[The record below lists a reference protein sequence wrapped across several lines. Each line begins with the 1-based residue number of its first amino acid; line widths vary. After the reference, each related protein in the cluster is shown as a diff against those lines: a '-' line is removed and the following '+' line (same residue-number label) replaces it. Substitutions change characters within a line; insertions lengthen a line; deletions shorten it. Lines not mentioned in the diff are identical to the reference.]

1 MAILINPFR
10 FAAAGGPPHWQE
22 LARTTLGSN
31 TSTITTSTTATPTLS
46 DDFSGT
52 DDWADSDSSNT
63 GVNTTTD
70 LIDFTIDSS
79 ADTTTYDLTTVSN
92 TAWVLRFKVKWL
104 TKNTNTYATFGISD
118 NTSAPNVSQDI
129 ISIQWRH
136 EGASKWYGSQDTDGS
151 APNGV
156 ARDNEVS
163 FDPTTSTD
171 YYFEIVRQTAT
182 TYIVRRYSDSTYG
195 TVSDSA
201 SGTCASTTQTLR
213 YIKFAGWTD
222 CSATSTAEI
231 DDVKFY
237 NDVTAVTTSTF
248 TPKPY
253 MMVLANFNL
262 SAFAGQDDM
271 ISMGNGTIDTS
282 STTQFAYRKS
292 YNGAADSPA
301 TSQEHGWS
309 ATGGNAA
316 VGENVFYVGNL
327 NNESSQEKIGLLN
340 GVLSNTAGA
349 GNAPDR
355 FETAAKYVNTSNQ
368 INIMKVGIGGNTYA
382 SGSEFVVLGYDP
394 ADTTGGSIWEEL
406 DSTTASGSTQNL
418 TSGQFTSKKYLWIQC
433 FVEADSTID
442 DTGLNFGTGGSID
455 TGSNYARRFSS
466 AGGTDSASGSQVY
479 MRFAEGTAR
488 GGTLLCNAFVINKSD
503 KEKLCIAEVIR
514 NYSSGAGTAPYRFEM
529 VGKWANTSD
538 QIDIV
543 RLRNSLSNNLTS
555 NSFIKVW
562 GFD

>member
-1 MAILINPFR
+1 MVEYLSGNRIQGSTTSGATDGIGSAADLTLSGTTSYNTGLIGKCLYADFSGTEGTQGTP
-10 FAAAGGPPHWQE
+10 AGNFFSQ
-22 LARTTLGSN
+22 ARTNNDDFNFIHTAGEAWTINLWVKPTVAENGAIQQVIGNANTYPIGSGFAIMIRDRSTSNEVRKIATIFNNNGSAAYSAYNGVDGDMPNN
-31 TSTITTSTTATPTLS
+31 TNWAMITVRCNGATASGATAIDININGGTSNNDFSTPNGTCTRNSSTATARNATYGLMFGRNLYKAWGSTNAHADPFDGSFDEVSIWNRELTDAECVALYNSGSGAVTTTAVTNLSKLIAYWNFNDNVTNQASPTDEKDDITNVPANTRYEETDTRKIYRRTAGNVTYES
-46 DDFSGT
+46 DFSGT
-52 DDWADSDSSNT
+52 DDWTDSDSSNT

-237 NDVTAVTTSTF
+237 N
-248 TPKPY
+248 
-253 MMVLANFNL
+253 
-262 SAFAGQDDM
+262 
-271 ISMGNGTIDTS
+271 
-282 STTQFAYRKS
+282 
-292 YNGAADSPA
+292 
-301 TSQEHGWS
+301 
-309 ATGGNAA
+309 
-316 VGENVFYVGNL
+316 
-327 NNESSQEKIGLLN
+327 
-340 GVLSNTAGA
+340 
-349 GNAPDR
+349 
-355 FETAAKYVNTSNQ
+355 
-368 INIMKVGIGGNTYA
+368 GI
-382 SGSEFVVLGYDP
+382 
-394 ADTTGGSIWEEL
+394 
-406 DSTTASGSTQNL
+406 
-418 TSGQFTSKKYLWIQC
+418 
-433 FVEADSTID
+433 
-442 DTGLNFGTGGSID
+442 
-455 TGSNYARRFSS
+455 
-466 AGGTDSASGSQVY
+466 
-479 MRFAEGTAR
+479 
-488 GGTLLCNAFVINKSD
+488 
-503 KEKLCIAEVIR
+503 
-514 NYSSGAGTAPYRFEM
+514 SSGAKEATWIERGTA
-529 VGKWANTSD
+529 
-538 QIDIV
+538 
-543 RLRNSLSNNLTS
+543 
-555 NSFIKVW
+555 
-562 GFD
+562 